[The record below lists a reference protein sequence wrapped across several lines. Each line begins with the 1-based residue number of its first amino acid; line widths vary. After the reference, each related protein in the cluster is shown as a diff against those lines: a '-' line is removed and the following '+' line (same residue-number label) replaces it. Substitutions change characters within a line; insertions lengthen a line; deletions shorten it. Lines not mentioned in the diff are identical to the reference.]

1 MSTKQNTKQ
10 IKSTKSP
17 EELEQEALKEKVYR
31 QFAAIKKMNVNHL
44 NKALAI
50 NPSVLS
56 KFNARQVADYLQ
68 NPARY
73 EKQLRH
79 LSNYLYGVS
88 AQYRQIIR
96 HVATM
101 PTYDYTLNIAEMPQ
115 KINKDKISKAFM
127 KSAQYVDKLNLP
139 SEMSKVLR
147 VAFREDFFY
156 GYEHESKDSYF
167 IQKMDA
173 DFCSVSSIEDGVFN
187 YAFDFSYF
195 ETHPD
200 HLDLYPEEFKT
211 KFQVYKIDRVRYRW
225 QELDSN
231 KTICIKVMDD
241 TQHGIPPYNT
251 IFESIFDL
259 DEYKKIKKSKTKMD
273 NFLLLAQK
281 IPMNDKSSDMNAF
294 LIDLETAGAF
304 HEQLAENVS
313 EGISVATTPMPIE
326 SIKMEKS
333 KSDVDTIAQAQREV
347 YTDSGLSQYLFNSDK
362 NTSAGIS
369 KSISSDEQVLF
380 NVLTQIE
387 RWLNRKLKK
396 QPGTIKF
403 YVKFLH
409 ITEFSREEAFNRF
422 LKAAQFGI
430 PVKMEVGA
438 SLGLT
443 PIEFLTKTFLENEVF
458 EFQDKLKPL
467 SSSHTQTNDDE
478 GGRPTKQED
487 EISES
492 RQADLDNA
500 DD

>member
-1 MSTKQNTKQ
+1 MSQ
-10 IKSTKSP
+10 SP
-17 EELEQEALKEKVYR
+17 KTPEQLAQEELKLKLQQQY
-31 QFAAIKKMNVNHL
+31 AAIKKMNTKQL
-44 NKALAI
+44 NKVLAI
-50 NPSVLS
+50 TPSVLS
-56 KFNARQVADYLQ
+56 KFNPKQVAEYLQ
-68 NPARY
+68 NPAKY
-73 EKQLRH
+73 EKQMRH

-88 AQYRQIIR
+88 AQYRQIIK

-101 PTYDYTLNIAEMPQ
+101 PTYDYTLNIVEMPQ
-115 KINKDKISKAFM
+115 KINKDKISKTFV
-127 KSAQYVDKLNLP
+127 KTAQYVDKLNLP
-139 SEMSKVLR
+139 HEMSKALR
-147 VAFREDFFY
+147 VAFKEDFFY

-173 DFCSVSSIEDGVFN
+173 DYCKISSIEDGVFN

-195 ETHPD
+195 TNNPVE
-200 HLDLYPEEFKT
+200 LDLYPDEFRT
-211 KFQVYKIDRVRYRW
+211 KFQIYEIDRINHRW

-231 KTICIKVMDD
+231 KTFCIKIMDD
-241 TQHGIPPYNT
+241 LQHGMPPYNT
-251 IFESIFDL
+251 VFESIFDL

-273 NFLLLAQK
+273 NFQLLAQK
-281 IPMNDKSSDMNAF
+281 IPMNEKSNDLNAF
-294 LIDLETAGAF
+294 LIDLDTAGAF
-304 HEQLAENVS
+304 HDQLSENTSDGV
-313 EGISVATTPMPIE
+313 SVATSPMSIE

-347 YTDSGLSQYLFNSDK
+347 YTDSGLSQYLFNSEK

-380 NVLTQIE
+380 TTLTQIE
-387 RWLNRKLKK
+387 RWVNRKLKK
-396 QPGTIKF
+396 QAGTIKF
-403 YVKFLH
+403 YIKFLH

-430 PVKMEVGA
+430 PVKMEIGA

-443 PIEFLTKTFLENEVF
+443 PLEFLNKVTLENDVF
-458 EFQDKLKPL
+458 ELHEKLKPL
-467 SSSHTQTNDDE
+467 QSSHTASGSDDE

-492 RQADLDNA
+492 RQADLDNL